1 MLTLNG
7 HFVSTQY
14 FKRRRFANLVQ
25 RHTDGTATDTPS
37 TTPASTA
44 GVSNVSG
51 NVVIVEGND
60 NNVVIA
66 NGQVPQGAL
75 RRAWC

>member
-1 MLTLNG
+1 MLTLDG
-7 HFVSTQY
+7 HFVSTQF
-14 FKRRRFANLVQ
+14 FKRRRFASLVQ
-25 RHTDGTATDTPS
+25 PHTDGIATDTFS
-37 TTPASTA
+37 ATPASTA